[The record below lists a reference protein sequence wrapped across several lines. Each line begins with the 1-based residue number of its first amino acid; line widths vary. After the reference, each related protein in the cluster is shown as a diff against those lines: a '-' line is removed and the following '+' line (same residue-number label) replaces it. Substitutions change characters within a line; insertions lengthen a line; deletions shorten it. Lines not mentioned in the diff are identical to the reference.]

1 MNFLT
6 AREGVSS
13 RTPSVKYKGLSS
25 GSAFKMIGR
34 HTGACA
40 WRLVTVDW
48 AESVGVSVGV
58 GGCGGIGVAEVKG
71 RILIKP
77 SVISDV
83 CKIIILSV
91 RTEINNNLK

>member
-34 HTGACA
+34 HAGA

-48 AESVGVSVGV
+48 AESVSVCVWG

-71 RILIKP
+71 RILINP

-83 CKIIILSV
+83 C
-91 RTEINNNLK
+91 